1 MDPHRKH
8 LPPEDVFIARRLDA
22 RHLHGSEATD
32 KLGLLPARARR
43 TRESPNKTVLQLRPS
58 GLGHAARC
66 CRVVS
71 DSTAVALETSFFYSF
86 KPQKVNV
93 KLRKVNMSRVLRTD
107 T

>member
-43 TRESPNKTVLQLRPS
+43 TRESPNKTVLKLRPS
-58 GLGHAARC
+58 GLGHAAQC
-66 CRVVS
+66 CWVVS
-71 DSTAVALETSFFYSF
+71 DSTAVALETSFFTASNP
-86 KPQKVNV
+86 K
-93 KLRKVNMSRVLRTD
+93 KLTLS
-107 T
+107 